1 MKLLVRSLCACAVAA
16 LTLTTVTAR
25 AAEPTEVRVATL
37 APSALL
43 WLHAIAK
50 DEGFYAKYNIA
61 VKELR
66 AGSSPALLQAV
77 SSGSV
82 EAGISLGDLVLR
94 AVDKGAPVVITG
106 SILGKTI
113 LRLIGGKGVDNIK
126 QLQGATVTAGA
137 VKGGTANL
145 LRYQLKRGGVDPAS
159 LKMVAITNSKDRVV
173 ALENGQVNG
182 ALLIAPFDT
191 LAQQQGMKV
200 LDVYTKPYIETPLIV
215 NKDWA
220 AKNRVAATGLTQ
232 ALKDAAVWIY
242 KPENKG
248 KAIEILA
255 AYTKIPKDVCEKSY
269 QFIIEEQKAI
279 APNLEVE
286 EAGLTDI
293 IDIDVALGDAP
304 ASSKPFDLSRYYDP
318 SYLHPK

>member
-1 MKLLVRSLCACAVAA
+1 M
-16 LTLTTVTAR
+16 
-25 AAEPTEVRVATL
+25 
-37 APSALL
+37 
-43 WLHAIAK
+43 
-50 DEGFYAKYNIA
+50 
-61 VKELR
+61 
-66 AGSSPALLQAV
+66 
-77 SSGSV
+77 
-82 EAGISLGDLVLR
+82 
-94 AVDKGAPVVITG
+94 
-106 SILGKTI
+106 
-113 LRLIGGKGVDNIK
+113 
-126 QLQGATVTAGA
+126 
-137 VKGGTANL
+137 
-145 LRYQLKRGGVDPAS
+145 
-159 LKMVAITNSKDRVV
+159 
-173 ALENGQVNG
+173 ENGQVNG

-220 AKNRVAATGLTQ
+220 AKNKTAATGLTQ

-248 KAIEILA
+248 KAIDILA
-255 AYTKIPKDVCEKSY
+255 AYTKIPKDVCAKSY

-304 ASSKPFDLSRYYDP
+304 APSKPFDLSRYYDP